1 MTFKG
6 LEIPRTKIIR
16 SFIALGDRITRLSA
30 EEKEVLCLKATN
42 ENAWFTNESISMALA
57 GVTNY
62 LDATK
67 LELWAKPYPEI
78 VNPKN
83 IGIIMAGNIP
93 MVGFHDLLSVL
104 ISGHKAIIK
113 LSSSD
118 NILMRWVVD
127 ELIKIDAELSKRIS
141 LADKLKDF
149 DAVIATGS
157 NNTARYFDF
166 YFAGY
171 PHIIRRNRNSIAVL
185 DGTEDSYTLQKLG
198 EDIFSYFGLGC
209 RNVSKIYV
217 PPDYNFE
224 LFFQG
229 IESFKEVIN
238 KHKYANNYDYH
249 KSILLVNREK
259 HLDNGF
265 LLLKES
271 KNIASSLAMLNYEFY
286 TNINNLKEVLMM
298 REQEIQCMVADKKNI
313 PEAVKFGNSQY
324 PELYDYAD
332 KVDTMKFLTSL

>member
-16 SFIALGDRITRLSA
+16 SFIALGDRINQLST
-30 EEKEVLCLKATN
+30 EEKQVLSLRATN
-42 ENAWFTNESISMALA
+42 ENAWFTHESISMSLA
-57 GVTNY
+57 GVANY
-62 LDATK
+62 LDAAK
-67 LELWAKPYPEI
+67 LALWAKQYREI

-83 IGIIMAGNIP
+83 VGIIMAGNIP

-104 ISGHKAIIK
+104 ISGHKALIK

-118 NILMRWVVD
+118 SVLMRWII
-127 ELIKIDAELSKRIS
+127 ETLIQIDAELSKRIS
-141 LADKLKDF
+141 LTDKLTDF

-185 DGTEDSYTLQKLG
+185 DGTEDSSTIQKLG

-217 PPDYNFE
+217 PKDYNFE
-224 LFFQG
+224 TFFQG
-229 IESFKEVIN
+229 IESFQEVIN

-265 LLLKES
+265 LLLKVS
-271 KNIASSLAMLNYEFY
+271 KNIASSLAILNYEFY
-286 TNINNLKEVLMM
+286 TDINLLKEELKS
-298 REQEIQCMVADKKNI
+298 REEEIQCIVADKKNI
-313 PEAVKFGNSQY
+313 PEAISFGNSQF
-324 PELYDYAD
+324 PELNDYAD
-332 KVDTMKFLTSL
+332 KVDTMMFLTSL